1 MAGKGNWT
9 KSLFTGIWTVLN
21 FSRKL
26 FFNLI
31 FLVFFIG
38 IIVAISSQDN
48 EQLTV
53 NNDSALML
61 TLKGNLV
68 IEKVSVDPFEQFLQ
82 EALGS
87 EPEDPEI
94 LVRDVVKVIENAK
107 QDRRIKA
114 LVLDLHQLNGGG
126 LDKLRTVAKAIDDFK
141 TSEKPVYAIG
151 NYYTQNQY
159 YLASHADHIYLNPMG
174 SVLLDG
180 YGRYGVYIKE
190 LLEKLKVTTHIFRV
204 GTYKSAVEP
213 VMRNDM
219 SEASKEAEKKWL
231 EAYWLQ
237 YKEDVANARGISM
250 DNFDETLEAL
260 VAKFEQVDG
269 DFAQYAVENKWV
281 DALKTREDVRQELVE
296 LVGED
301 DNPMGVNITSF
312 DTYLSVINAPV
323 PSIPNDLDKIA
334 VVVAKGSIID
344 GTQQAGTIGGDS
356 TARLLRKARLND
368 DVKAVVFQI
377 DSPGGSA
384 SASEVI
390 RQEVLELQKAGKPVV
405 VSMSTYAASGGY
417 WIAAGAD
424 RIFASPSTIT
434 GSIGVF
440 GMFMTYEK
448 SLSHL
453 GVNTDGVGT
462 TEMAGFSALRPLPDQ
477 FGQIIQYSVENT
489 YSKFLN
495 IVSNGRDL
503 NIDAV
508 DEIAQGRVW
517 IGTDAL
523 ELGLVDELGSLDDAI
538 ASAAEIA
545 ELENYDTFYVTRDLS
560 PQELFWKEFF
570 GQAFAVVG
578 KWQFAQSNSALIG
591 EVKRVIKEF
600 DSFAQLNDPMGTYVL
615 CLPCNI
621 N

>member
-1 MAGKGNWT
+1 
-9 KSLFTGIWTVLN
+9 
-21 FSRKL
+21 
-26 FFNLI
+26 
-31 FLVFFIG
+31 
-38 IIVAISSQDN
+38 
-48 EQLTV
+48 
-53 NNDSALML
+53 
-61 TLKGNLV
+61 
-68 IEKVSVDPFEQFLQ
+68 
-82 EALGS
+82 
-87 EPEDPEI
+87 
-94 LVRDVVKVIENAK
+94 
-107 QDRRIKA
+107 
-114 LVLDLHQLNGGG
+114 
-126 LDKLRTVAKAIDDFK
+126 
-141 TSEKPVYAIG
+141 
-151 NYYTQNQY
+151 
-159 YLASHADHIYLNPMG
+159 
-174 SVLLDG
+174 
-180 YGRYGVYIKE
+180 
-190 LLEKLKVTTHIFRV
+190 
-204 GTYKSAVEP
+204 
-213 VMRNDM
+213 
-219 SEASKEAEKKWL
+219 
-231 EAYWLQ
+231 
-237 YKEDVANARGISM
+237 
-250 DNFDETLEAL
+250 
-260 VAKFEQVDG
+260 
-269 DFAQYAVENKWV
+269 
-281 DALKTREDVRQELVE
+281 VRQELVE

-453 GVNTDGVGT
+453 GVHTDGVGT